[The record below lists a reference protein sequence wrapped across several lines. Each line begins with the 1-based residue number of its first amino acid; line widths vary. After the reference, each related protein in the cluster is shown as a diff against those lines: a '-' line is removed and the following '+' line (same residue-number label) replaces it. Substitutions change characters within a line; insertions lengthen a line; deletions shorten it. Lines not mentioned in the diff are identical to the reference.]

1 MRRREVIAL
10 IGGAAAWPLG
20 AYAQETTLPLIGFLS
35 SRSPEDSKPH
45 TEGFL
50 RGLRSFGYIDG
61 RTAKIEYRW
70 ANGRY
75 DLLPN
80 LAAEL
85 LKLKPAVIASGGGA
99 PSARA
104 AKTATPSIPVLFVTS
119 GSVEEEL
126 VASLNRPG
134 ANLSGVD
141 LMSGDLTGKRFQ
153 LLEQLVPAGRAM
165 GFLSNSKGIEP
176 ALRIKGG
183 RRRGGDE
190 RAAVAGRRRDDGC
203 GIGLGRRQAGAKRSC
218 RTRRYERPV
227 LRR

>member
-1 MRRREVIAL
+1 VTGEVLMRRREVIAL
-10 IGGAAAWPLG
+10 IGGAAWPLG

-75 DLLPN
+75 DLLPK

-85 LKLKPAVIASGGGA
+85 LNLKPAVIAAGGGA

-141 LMSGDLTGKRFQ
+141 LMSGGSHRKTISI
-153 LLEQLVPAGRAM
+153 AGTAR
-165 GFLSNSKGIEP
+165 P
-176 ALRIKGG
+176 G
-183 RRRGGDE
+183 R
-190 RAAVAGRRRDDGC
+190 
-203 GIGLGRRQAGAKRSC
+203 
-218 RTRRYERPV
+218 
-227 LRR
+227 

>member
-104 AKTATPSIPVLFVTS
+104 AKTATPSIPVLFVTRQ
-119 GSVEEEL
+119 L
-126 VASLNRPG
+126 RFAPAWRRP
-134 ANLSGVD
+134 SPIPHP
-141 LMSGDLTGKRFQ
+141 S
-153 LLEQLVPAGRAM
+153 
-165 GFLSNSKGIEP
+165 S
-176 ALRIKGG
+176 
-183 RRRGGDE
+183 RRRPAT
-190 RAAVAGRRRDDGC
+190 AA
-203 GIGLGRRQAGAKRSC
+203 RSSPP
-218 RTRRYERPV
+218 RLRPP
-227 LRR
+227 